1 MVEMQK
7 TPIARDENPFQ
18 SDFVRRI
25 YAQILKRRQ
34 DGLDLSEKVS
44 DLTEKAQKEAPEF
57 PESPREEPKGQ
68 GWVPDDEPESS
79 GKIIQMPVR
88 KQDPFRRDVSLVDL
102 LDWYQNN
109 EQNPVRG
116 QEKALIKMTL
126 KAIMLNSF
134 SLEAPAG
141 GGKTYIINALT
152 SIIPEDIAY
161 RFEFGTEA
169 ALFNNADEINRHKIL
184 ILPEYQKMLKSSPQ
198 IKEVI
203 KTITEGRI
211 AKRQKMGEGNAVVQ
225 QYVYPKCVITAIAD
239 ENEFKETLY
248 KDKEDMRRFSHIR
261 LDSSDENTY
270 KIREF
275 KRQSRSMR
283 PELRKVAPESL
294 RDNIGAHVAECIDL
308 KLDSPPLD
316 PFAEYM
322 DQYLPITAKS
332 IAYIDDY
339 YSYLDGCAKF
349 HHKNRMLQNGR
360 KNILVLDLVDQ
371 YIVHQIYHA
380 EFCQT
385 LLKLDNLE
393 NFGEKGQKALEPVN
407 WSACFEAGI
416 AKMKDNFPD
425 AVVDKWI
432 ARQLNKGGLY
442 APDVIKQEEVKL
454 FEFE

>member
-1 MVEMQK
+1 MNDYDSERSHFFSRAGKRLFDEIMRLRQK
-7 TPIARDENPFQ
+7 KLENGEII
-18 SDFVRRI
+18 SD
-25 YAQILKRRQ
+25 YAEQ
-34 DGLDLSEKVS
+34 
-44 DLTEKAQKEAPEF
+44 AQKKSGDEQAGTKPEEL
-57 PESPREEPKGQ
+57 PESGWSPEADEPVREEKPA
-68 GWVPDDEPESS
+68 PCAS
-79 GKIIQMPVR
+79 R
-88 KQDPFRRDVSLVDL
+88 RADPWKHDITLVDL

-116 QEKALIKMTL
+116 QEKALVKMTL
-126 KAIMLNSF
+126 KTIMLNSI

-152 SIIPEDIAY
+152 SVIPDDIAY

-169 ALFNNADEINRHKIL
+169 ALFNNYEEINRHKIL

-203 KTITEGRI
+203 KTITEGRV
-211 AKRQKMGEGNAVVQ
+211 AKRQKMGDSSEIVQ
-225 QYVYPKCVITAIAD
+225 QYIYPKCVITAIAD
-239 ENEFKETLY
+239 ENEFKETLNR
-248 KDKEDMRRFSHIR
+248 DKEDMRRFSHVR

-294 RDNIGAHVAECIDL
+294 REGISAHISECIDL

-322 DQYLPITAKS
+322 DQYFPITTKS

-349 HHKNRMLQNGR
+349 HHKDRMLENGR
-360 KNILVLDLVDQ
+360 KSLLVLNLADH
-371 YIVHQIYHA
+371 YIIHQIYHA
-380 EFCQT
+380 EFCKT

-393 NFGEKGQKALEPVN
+393 SFGDKGQKALEPVN
-407 WSACFEAGI
+407 WGACFEAGI
-416 AKMKDNFPD
+416 AKMKENFPD
-425 AVVDKWI
+425 VVVNKWI
-432 ARQLNKGGLY
+432 ARQISDKKLSV
-442 APDVIKQEEVKL
+442 PDVIKQGEVAL
-454 FEFE
+454 FDYEL